1 MLGKKKWP
9 AGAMDRPG
17 SLKRGRKPMIG
28 KPVPAGS
35 LAKAVAKKRKAQ
47 PFQGNSK

>member
-17 SLKRGRKPMIG
+17 ALKRGRKAVIG
-28 KPVPAGS
+28 KPVPAGQ
-35 LAKAVAKKRKAQ
+35 LAASAARK
-47 PFQGNSK
+47 SKVKISKGFK